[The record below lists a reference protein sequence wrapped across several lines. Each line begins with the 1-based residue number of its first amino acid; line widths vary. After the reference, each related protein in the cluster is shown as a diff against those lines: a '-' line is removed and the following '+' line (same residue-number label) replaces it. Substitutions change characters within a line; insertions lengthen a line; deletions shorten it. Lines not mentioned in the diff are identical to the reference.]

1 MGRER
6 NGYINTIDDDIT
18 NSFKELSCEKKVEII
33 RSLMQLLFAQ
43 EENAFDH
50 LLLPRQ
56 MFTK

>member
-18 NSFKELSCEKKVEII
+18 NSFKELSCEKKAETI

-43 EENAFDH
+43 EENAFDP
-50 LLLPRQ
+50 LLATEAAL
-56 MFTK
+56 